1 MSNISRLANPYPTSA
16 VTLPGGWKIAG
27 FGDQLGILTEWKNAI
42 ESGYKTIAE
51 FGITVLGI
59 LPDISYLPA
68 SGESYGDA
76 YLIGTNTP
84 YDMRVWTRN
93 EADSTASWVDLG
105 AFPLAG
111 PKGDRG
117 EIGSTITASNGN
129 PSSVPTRAGDYYI
142 NNATGYWFISVATDT
157 GFGWSSPLFTLKGE
171 KGDRGEQGRIGP
183 IGPQGPK
190 GPAGPQGP
198 VGPQGPKGD
207 AGVAYHLIGLYDKE
221 SDLPAPTE
229 EMWARGDAA
238 AIKAT
243 PANLLYMI
251 VKQDTQYL
259 WTNMGPIGGS
269 GPKGDPGD
277 GFGTLNTI
285 TTQSL
290 TQIAYDVNN
299 GMSVGAQMQA
309 TLDDNTTYEF
319 GASYKV
325 PIKAGDGIVFGNSA
339 SGDGIE
345 VKVDPNKKYLAWD
358 YDASNSIPV
367 HNINT
372 GKWEGL
378 TYGPSSSPNRIVQ
391 RNDSGGFKTKYINL
405 MDFPNQNSQAARIN
419 EVGEFVSITA
429 DAGVKTG
436 TLTPDQRQTIKQ
448 YICPLNGG
456 YNNNNW
462 ILFENERYYP
472 MSYERQEGYRTY
484 ANVEYENNNFTIK
497 TITLS
502 LSTGEWVLNTITP
515 APKLYMHNV
524 VFSVL
529 GGGTFTG
536 VFISADNVAYT
547 NETIVGKRSVSVYN
561 STGYASGL
569 ITSVYINGLDG
580 ASDLDAVIS
589 ANDSLNSAV
598 TANETIGITTDTVT
612 PL

>member
-42 ESGYKTIAE
+42 EAGYKTIAE

-59 LPDISYLPA
+59 IPDISYLPA
-68 SGESYGDA
+68 SGENYGDA
-76 YLIGTNTP
+76 YLIGTKTP

-93 EADSTASWVDLG
+93 EANSTASWVDLG

-142 NNATGYWFISVATDT
+142 NTATGYWFISVATDT

-171 KGDRGEQGRIGP
+171 KGDRGEQGKTGP
-183 IGPQGPK
+183 VGPQGPQ
-190 GPAGPQGP
+190 GVIGPQGP

-207 AGVAYHLIGLYDKE
+207 NGTAYHLIGLYDKE

-243 PANLLYMI
+243 PANLLYLI
-251 VKQDTQYL
+251 VKQNGQYL
-259 WTNMGPIGGS
+259 WVNMGPIGGT
-269 GPKGDPGD
+269 GPKGDPGV
-277 GFGTLNTI
+277 GFDTLNTV
-285 TTQSL
+285 TTQSVTHL
-290 TQIAYDVNN
+290 AYDGN
-299 GMSVGAQMQA
+299 GMHFDAQMQA
-309 TLDDNTTYEF
+309 TLDDNTTYDF
-319 GASYKV
+319 GASYEV
-325 PIKAGDGIVFGNSA
+325 PIKP
-339 SGDGIE
+339 GDGIE
-345 VKVDPNKKYLAWD
+345 IDKNAAGDGFEVKVNPNKKYLSIDDISADIPYKDTVTNKWD
-358 YDASNSIPV
+358 AIPY
-367 HNINT
+367 T
-372 GKWEGL
+372 SEAT
-378 TYGPSSSPNRIVQ
+378 TYSLVKRDGRGDFSAQHISVTTPSSLAHVSRV
-391 RNDSGGFKTKYINL
+391 Y
-405 MDFPNQNSQAARIN
+405 
-419 EVGEFVSITA
+419 EVGEVVEITA
-429 DAGVKTG
+429 AAGVTSG
-436 TLTPDQRQTIKQ
+436 TLKTEQLQAVKR
-448 YICPLNGG
+448 YICSFNGAF
-456 YNNNNW
+456 NNNTW
-462 ILFENERYYP
+462 ILFNKERYHP
-472 MSYERQEGYRTY
+472 MSYEHQEGYRTY

-497 TITLS
+497 TITVT
-502 LSTGEWVLNTITP
+502 LSTGAWVLNTLTP

-524 VFSVL
+524 AFSIL

-547 NETIVGKRSVSVYN
+547 NEAIVGKRSVSVYN
-561 STGYASGL
+561 STGYSGGL

-580 ASDLDAVIS
+580 LSDLAAVIT
-589 ANDSLNSAV
+589 ANDSLTSSV
-598 TANETIGITTDTVT
+598 TENKTIGMVSDTVS

>member
-42 ESGYKTIAE
+42 ESGYKTISE

-68 SGESYGDA
+68 SGENYGDA
-76 YLIGTNTP
+76 YLIGTKTP

-157 GFGWSSPLFTLKGE
+157 GFGWSSPLFTLKGG
-171 KGDRGEQGRIGP
+171 KGDRGEQGKIGP
-183 IGPQGPK
+183 VGPQGPQ
-190 GPAGPQGP
+190 GVRGPQGP

-207 AGVAYHLIGLYDKE
+207 NGTAYHLIGLYDKE

-243 PANLLYMI
+243 PANLLYLI
-251 VKQDTQYL
+251 VKQNGQYL
-259 WTNMGPIGGS
+259 WVNMGPIGGT
-269 GPKGDPGD
+269 GPKGDPGV
-277 GFGTLNTI
+277 GFDTLNTV
-285 TTQSL
+285 TTQSV
-290 TQIAYDVNN
+290 TQLSYDGN
-299 GMSVGAQMQA
+299 GMHFDAQMQA
-309 TLDDNTTYEF
+309 TLDDNTTYDF

-325 PIKAGDGIVFGNSA
+325 PIKPGDGIAIDKNEAGDGF
-339 SGDGIE
+339 E

-358 YDASNSIPV
+358 YSTSSSVPV
-367 HNINT
+367 KNINS
-372 GKWEGL
+372 GNWEGL
-378 TYGPSSSPNRIVQ
+378 SYGPNSSPYRLVQ
-391 RNDSGGFKTKYINL
+391 RNSSGGFKAEYVSLDT
-405 MDFPNQNSQAARIN
+405 PNQDFQAARIN
-419 EVGEFVSITA
+419 EVGEVVTITA
-429 DAGVKTG
+429 PAGTTNG
-436 TLTPDQRQTIKQ
+436 TLTPDQRQTIKR
-448 YICPLNGG
+448 YICSFNGG
-456 YNNNNW
+456 YDNNNW
-462 ILFENERYYP
+462 IRFNKERYYP
-472 MSYERQEGYRTY
+472 MSYEHQADYRTY
-484 ANVEYENNNFTIK
+484 TNVEYESNLFTIK
-497 TITLS
+497 TITLT
-502 LSTGEWVLNTITP
+502 LSTGAWVLNTMTP
-515 APKLYMHNV
+515 TPKLYMHNV
-524 VFSVL
+524 AFSVL
-529 GGGTFTG
+529 GGGNFTG

-547 NETIVGKRSVSVYN
+547 NEAIVGKRSVSVYN

-580 ASDLDAVIS
+580 VSDLDATIS
-589 ANDSLNSAV
+589 ANNSLNSSVV
-598 TANETIGITTDTVT
+598 TANETIGIVTDTVT

>member
-51 FGITVLGI
+51 FGITVMGI

-68 SGESYGDA
+68 SGENYGDA
-76 YLIGTNTP
+76 YLIGTKTP

-93 EADSTASWVDLG
+93 EAESTASWVDLG

-117 EIGSTITASNGN
+117 EIGSTITASNGD

-157 GFGWSSPLFTLKGE
+157 GFGWSSPLFTLKGG

-183 IGPQGPK
+183 IGPQGPQ
-190 GPAGPQGP
+190 GVRGPQGP

-207 AGVAYHLIGLYDKE
+207 DGIAYHLIGLYDNE
-221 SDLPAPTE
+221 LDLPAPTE

-251 VKQDTQYL
+251 VNQNGQYL
-259 WTNMGPIGGS
+259 WVNMGPIGGT

-290 TQIAYDVNN
+290 THLLYDGN
-299 GMSVGAQMQA
+299 GMHFDAQMQA
-309 TLDDNTTYEF
+309 TLDDNTTYDF
-319 GASYKV
+319 GASYSV
-325 PIKAGDGIVFGNSA
+325 PIKPGDGIAIDKNAAGDGF
-339 SGDGIE
+339 E
-345 VKVDPNKKYLAWD
+345 VKVDPAKKYLSIDDISADIPYKDTATNDWSAIS
-358 YDASNSIPV
+358 YTPDATPNKLVQRDSNGDFKAKHISVGALPNSIYHLSRV
-367 HNINT
+367 I
-372 GKWEGL
+372 
-378 TYGPSSSPNRIVQ
+378 
-391 RNDSGGFKTKYINL
+391 
-405 MDFPNQNSQAARIN
+405 
-419 EVGEFVSITA
+419 EVGEVVSITA
-429 DAGVKTG
+429 SAGATSG
-436 TLTPDQRQTIKQ
+436 TLTSEQLDSINR
-448 YICPLNGG
+448 YICPLNGKF
-456 YNNNNW
+456 NNNTW
-462 ILFENERYYP
+462 ILFNKERYYP
-472 MSYERQEGYRTY
+472 MSYEHKEGYRTY
-484 ANVEYENNNFTIK
+484 ANVEYESNNFTIK
-497 TITLS
+497 TITVT
-502 LSTGEWVLNTITP
+502 LSTGAWVLNTMTP

-529 GGGTFTG
+529 GGGSFTG
-536 VFISADNVAYT
+536 VFISADNVAY
-547 NETIVGKRSVSVYN
+547 NQATIVGNRSVSVYN
-561 STGYASGL
+561 STGYANGL
-569 ITSVYINGLDG
+569 ITNVYITGFIGKDIY
-580 ASDLDAVIS
+580 AVIS
-589 ANDSLNSAV
+589 ANDSLTSSV
-598 TANETIGITTDTVT
+598 TANETISITSDTVT